1 MDKAQ
6 KHSTCD
12 LEKRYDELMNQTYS
26 LADLVFGTTQRG
38 WNVCGKAGGKCKKG
52 DKHGPT
58 SGVHPQSGHVVKQLH
73 VKNIRCMYEFFWV
86 EYIGE
91 ACAGTNRIIE
101 WCREWGLAEPDFEF
115 TGTRLIVTLWKSK
128 VTDRY
133 LDSLGLNER
142 QRKAI
147 DYMREHKRI
156 TSRTYANL
164 FKITEFS

>member
-58 SGVHPQSGHVVKQLH
+58 LGVHPQSGHVVKQLH

-91 ACAGTNRIIE
+91 ACAGTNRMIR
-101 WCREWGLAEPDFEF
+101 WC
-115 TGTRLIVTLWKSK
+115 
-128 VTDRY
+128 
-133 LDSLGLNER
+133 LNEGLPGPEFEDMTRIFIVRIRKDVYTKEYLKERGLSER
-142 QRKAI
+142 Q
-147 DYMREHKRI
+147 I
-156 TSRTYANL
+156 TAVIYV
-164 FKITEFS
+164 K